1 MRFRIHVDKLGL
13 GKKIAFHPETISAKL
28 DLSHKK
34 SVYYVN
40 RNFCRPKRFPGLE
53 VEEEDIDD
61 VGNQGDDEDGVEQV
75 DLLYDGQVRKT
86 VLLGASFSCFFL
98 EKVMFRSPAKRV
110 QSPEAV

>member
-61 VGNQGDDEDGVEQV
+61 VGNQGDDEDGIE
-75 DLLYDGQVRKT
+75 
-86 VLLGASFSCFFL
+86 
-98 EKVMFRSPAKRV
+98 
-110 QSPEAV
+110 